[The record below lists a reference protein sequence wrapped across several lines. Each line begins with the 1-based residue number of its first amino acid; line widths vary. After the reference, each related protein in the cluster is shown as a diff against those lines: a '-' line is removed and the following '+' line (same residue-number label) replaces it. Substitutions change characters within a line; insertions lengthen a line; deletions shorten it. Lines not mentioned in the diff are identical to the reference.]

1 MKRKLI
7 PYFSALLVLFTQGI
21 NAQMNLTSSM
31 LDEFKF
37 RNLGAYRAGA
47 WVSAIAV
54 PENPGKKYE
63 YTFFVAGRNGGVWKT
78 VNNGTT
84 FYPVFEK
91 YGVTSIG
98 AIAVAP
104 SNPDV
109 VWVGTGESYNA
120 RSSYAGNGIYKSTDG
135 GETYIN
141 MGLKDSHHISKI
153 IVDPN
158 DADIVYVAS
167 MGHLYTTNA
176 ERGVFKTTDG
186 GKTWG
191 KVLYIDDKTGVID
204 MIMNPLNP
212 TVLYASAYE
221 KTRYPWHF
229 EAGGKNSAVYKTMDG
244 GKNWS
249 KTLNGL
255 PDGELGRIGLAIS
268 KSNPNIVYAVVENL
282 NPKDPTME
290 LKTEGMMNTLRDNY
304 YDQLKGGEVYR
315 SVNGGQVR
323 IKMNDDKY
331 NVSTKAAYS
340 FNQIFCNPQNPD
352 NLWILSDAM
361 HISFNAGK
369 TWTGFEGDS
378 THFLESMFGDY
389 RTMWLDPKDGNHMLL
404 GSDGGIYETFD
415 GGKTTRHFYQIPIEE
430 IYTVSYDY
438 LTPYNIYIG
447 LQDHDVWRGPSNG
460 WAGEIGPED
469 WTVVGSGDGMYC
481 KVDKETGRWIY
492 STGQFGQQL
501 VLDAWTGKATKIMPE
516 AAKDKP
522 SYRYTWTTP
531 LLLSPHNSSIVYT
544 AAQMMLRSV
553 NKGKTWEEISP
564 DLTTN
569 DPVKQN
575 GRGHIKYCTIT
586 TFDESPVK
594 PGILWAG
601 TDDGKV
607 QFTPD
612 NGSSWTDC
620 TSALIAAGC
629 PAGFW
634 TTRIVA
640 SAHDKAAAFV
650 SLSGY
655 SKDDFRSLLFKTTD
669 NGKTWGKITG
679 NLPEQSIN
687 VITEDTDNKNLL
699 FVGTDGGL
707 FVTINGGTE
716 WVKFEQIPAVP
727 VKDIAIHQREN
738 DLIVAT
744 YGRGVYITNILPL
757 KQLSDTTFASHAVLF
772 PVKCKP
778 LKNYSEAAWLGNR
791 RLMGDTH
798 PFTPNEP
805 DAFEIY
811 YYLNPDQF
819 IAPKKKQLFRP
830 TIEIRN
836 EADSLLKSIQIN
848 KPGFGTA
855 EFPFRNLQTGKYSI
869 VMKSN
874 GKEYKQTAV
883 IKESW
888 QWPAGN
894 FNMQKPCNTVSGA
907 RGF

>member
-1 MKRKLI
+1 MKTKVILI
-7 PYFSALLVLFTQGI
+7 FTILLIAFNQGVF
-21 NAQMNLTSSM
+21 AQTNLTSSM

-54 PENPGKKYE
+54 PANPGEKYK

-78 VNNGTT
+78 INNGTT

-91 YGVTSIG
+91 YGVTTIG
-98 AIAVAP
+98 AISVAP

-109 VWVGTGESYNA
+109 VWVGTGETYNA
-120 RSSYAGNGIYKSTDG
+120 RSSFAGNGIYKSVDG
-135 GETYIN
+135 GEKFTN
-141 MGLKDSHHISKI
+141 MGLKDSHHIAKI
-153 IVDPN
+153 IIDPEN
-158 DADIVYVAS
+158 IDIVYIAS
-167 MGHLYTTNA
+167 MGHLYSTNA
-176 ERGVFKTTDG
+176 ERGVFKTADG

-204 MIMNPLNP
+204 MIMDPSNSS
-212 TVLYASAYE
+212 VLYAAAYE
-221 KTRYPWHF
+221 KTRYPWHL
-229 EAGGKNSAVYKTMDG
+229 EAGGKNSAVYKTIDG
-244 GKNWS
+244 GKNWL
-249 KTLNGL
+249 KILNGL
-255 PDGELGRIGLAIS
+255 PNGEVGRIGLAIS
-268 KSNPNIVYAVVENL
+268 KSNPKIVYAVVENL
-282 NPKDPTME
+282 NPKDPTRE
-290 LKTEGMMNTLRDNY
+290 LKTEGMMNTSRDNY

-315 SVNGGQVR
+315 SENGGQSWL
-323 IKMNDDKY
+323 KMNEEKY
-331 NVSTKAAYS
+331 NVSSKAAYS
-340 FNQIFCNPQNPD
+340 FNQIFCNPQKPD
-352 NLWILSDAM
+352 NIWVISDAM
-361 HISFNAGK
+361 HISFDAGK
-369 TWTGFEGDS
+369 TWTGFEGDT
-378 THFLESMFGDY
+378 THYLQAMFGDH

-415 GGKTTRHFYQIPIEE
+415 AGKTTRHFYQIPIEE
-430 IYTVSYDY
+430 IYAVGYDY

-460 WAGEIGPED
+460 WAGEIGPEE

-481 KVDKETGRWIY
+481 KVDKEAGRWIY

-501 VLDAWTGKATKIMPE
+501 VVDAWTGSSTRIMPQ

-522 SYRYTWTTP
+522 AYRFTWATP

-553 NKGKTWEEISP
+553 NQGKTWEEISP

-586 TFDESPVK
+586 TFDESPLK

-607 QFTPD
+607 QFTLD
-612 NGSSWTDC
+612 NGASWTDC
-620 TSALIAAGC
+620 TPAIILAGC
-629 PAGFW
+629 PAGLW
-634 TTRIVA
+634 TTRVVA
-640 SAHDKAAAFV
+640 SAHDKATAFV
-650 SLSGY
+650 SFSGY

-669 NGKTWGKITG
+669 NGKSWKKITG
-679 NLPEQSIN
+679 DLPEQPIN

-699 FVGTDGGL
+699 FAGTDGGL
-707 FVTINGGTE
+707 YVTVNGGTE
-716 WVKFEQIPAVP
+716 WVKFDQIPAVP
-727 VKDIAIHQREN
+727 VKDIAIQPREN

-757 KQLSDTTFASHAVLF
+757 KQINDSIFESHAVLF
-772 PVKCKP
+772 PVKSKP
-778 LKNYSEAAWLGNR
+778 LRNYSEAAWLGNR
-791 RLMGDTH
+791 HLMGDT
-798 PFTPNEP
+798 PSFTPNEP
-805 DAFEIY
+805 NSFEIY
-811 YYLNPDQF
+811 YYVNPDQF
-819 IAPKKKQLFRP
+819 IAPKKKQLVLP

-836 EADSLLKSIQIN
+836 EADNLVKSFQLKESGLG
-848 KPGFGTA
+848 KA
-855 EFPFRNLQTGKYSI
+855 EFPFINLQTGKYSI
-869 VMKSN
+869 VLKSN

-888 QWPAGN
+888 QWPIGN
-894 FNMQKPCNTVSGA
+894 FDMQK
-907 RGF
+907 R